1 MNIKLVFQS
10 GNNSRGVG
18 FFLPISTHVY
28 IYKQCSD
35 IYVNS
40 VVRWYKNY
48 LTDIQIKFPNK
59 QMQLTEESILL
70 VINASLYS

>member
-1 MNIKLVFQS
+1 METIAEVW
-10 GNNSRGVG
+10 V
-18 FFLPISTHVY
+18 FLPISTHVY

>member
-1 MNIKLVFQS
+1 METIAEVW
-10 GNNSRGVG
+10 V
-18 FFLPISTHVY
+18 FLPISTHVY

-48 LTDIQIKFPNK
+48 LTDIQVKFPNK